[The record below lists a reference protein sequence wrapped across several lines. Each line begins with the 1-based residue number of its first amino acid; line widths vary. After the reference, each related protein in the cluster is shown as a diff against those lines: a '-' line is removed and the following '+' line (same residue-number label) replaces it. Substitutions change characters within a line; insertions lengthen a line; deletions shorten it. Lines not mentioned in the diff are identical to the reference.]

1 MIKKFNNIEHI
12 FFDLDHTLW
21 DFDLN
26 SKLAYKQIFE
36 EHQLTLELD
45 KFIEIYEP
53 LNLQFWRMFREN
65 EISKENLRYQR
76 LKTAFDTCNY
86 AVEDEKIHL
95 FADLYMEYLP
105 NYNHLF
111 EGCIELLDQLQ
122 GNYRLHLITNGFNG
136 VQQNKIKNSG
146 LEKYFDVVLTAEAA
160 GIKKPAP
167 EIFHKALQMADA
179 KVANSLMIGDS
190 YEADIKGAQSIG
202 LSTIWFHVKDE
213 VVPENEI
220 FVRHLRDI
228 YPLLS

>member
-1 MIKKFNNIEHI
+1 M
-12 FFDLDHTLW
+12 
-21 DFDLN
+21 
-26 SKLAYKQIFE
+26 
-36 EHQLTLELD
+36 
-45 KFIEIYEP
+45 
-53 LNLQFWRMFREN
+53 
-65 EISKENLRYQR
+65 RYQR

-105 NYNHLF
+105 KYNHLF
-111 EGCIELLDQLQ
+111 EGCLELLDQLH
-122 GNYRLHLITNGFNG
+122 GTYRLHLITNGFNG

-146 LEKYFDVVLTAEAA
+146 LEKYFDVVLTAEAS
-160 GIKKPAP
+160 GMKKPAP

-202 LSTIWFHVKDE
+202 LSTIWFQIKDE
-213 VVPENEI
+213 VVPEHEVA
-220 FVRHLRDI
+220 VRHLRDI